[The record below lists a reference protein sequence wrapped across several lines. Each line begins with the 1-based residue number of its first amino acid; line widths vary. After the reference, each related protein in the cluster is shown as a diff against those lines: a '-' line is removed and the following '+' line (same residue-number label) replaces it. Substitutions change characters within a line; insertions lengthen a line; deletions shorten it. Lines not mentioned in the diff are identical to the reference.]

1 MLQRSL
7 HALMAINPRL
17 PAEELAGAGDVRPA
31 DFGIIFRQRFEGN
44 RALASRQGN
53 SLAGEIQDRHFM
65 RVAQVDR
72 IMEVGRQKPINPFD
86 EIGHIAEAAR
96 LAAIPLN
103 REGPSAERL
112 ADAGRNEEAARP
124 ITVRGCSGGGS
135 HERHQPR
142 R

>member
-7 HALMAINPRL
+7 HAFVAIDVWL
-17 PAEELAGAGDVRPA
+17 PAEELAGSRDIGPA
-31 DFGIIFRQRFEGN
+31 DFGIVLRQRLEGN

-86 EIGHIAEAAR
+86 EIGYIAEAAGLR
-96 LAAIPLN
+96 AVA
-103 REGPSAERL
+103 
-112 ADAGRNEEAARP
+112 
-124 ITVRGCSGGGS
+124 
-135 HERHQPR
+135 
-142 R
+142 